1 MKIKKDKFLTS
12 PSDLNNFVSC
22 KYLIQNEIKFLKN
35 EIRRNED
42 SIDQKLWKEFGL
54 KHEKRHSKLLMQ
66 KYKNNISIKQDID
79 EKDRNSKTIEAIKKG
94 YDLIYHAYLIDGDFR
109 GEADFLIK
117 SKNPSISKCHG
128 SR

>member
-42 SIDQKLWKEFGL
+42 SIDQELWKEFGL
-54 KHEKRHSKLLMQ
+54 
-66 KYKNNISIKQDID
+66 
-79 EKDRNSKTIEAIKKG
+79 
-94 YDLIYHAYLIDGDFR
+94 
-109 GEADFLIK
+109 
-117 SKNPSISKCHG
+117 
-128 SR
+128 

>member
-79 EKDRNSKTIEAIKKG
+79 EKDRNSKTIEAIKKVMI
-94 YDLIYHAYLIDGDFR
+94 LFTMHI
-109 GEADFLIK
+109 
-117 SKNPSISKCHG
+117 
-128 SR
+128 